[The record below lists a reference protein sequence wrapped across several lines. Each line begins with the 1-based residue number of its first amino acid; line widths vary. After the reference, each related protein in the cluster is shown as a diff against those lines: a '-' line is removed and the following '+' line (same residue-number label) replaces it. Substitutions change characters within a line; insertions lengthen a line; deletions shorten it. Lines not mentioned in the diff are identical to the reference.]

1 MISILSIETSAGVAS
16 AAVTVGDKL
25 VCEVTVNNKKT
36 HSQTLMP
43 IIDKVLSQSE
53 MTLEDVDVVAVAD
66 GPGSFTGLRIGIST
80 AKGLAHALGKPIV
93 GVSSLMSMA
102 YNMPFCEYII
112 SPIMDARRSQVY
124 NAVYEWKNG
133 AIEEIVSPRAIS
145 VEELCSELL
154 KYGKKTVFPGDG
166 APVYRDM
173 IISMMGDKAVFAP
186 SCANMQRASA
196 LAVPAAR
203 LFEEGKTM
211 TCYELKPVYL
221 RKSQAERE
229 AEEKEKQ
236 QTVKE
241 TAQK

>member
-1 MISILSIETSAGVAS
+1 MISILSVETSAGVAS

-53 MTLEDVDVVAVAD
+53 MTLDDIDVFAVAD

-80 AKGLAHALGKPIV
+80 VKGLAHALGKPVV
-93 GVSSLMSMA
+93 GISSLMSMA

-112 SPIMDARRSQVY
+112 SPIMDARRTQVY
-124 NAVYEWKNG
+124 NAVYEWRDG
-133 AIEEIVSPRAIS
+133 ALEEIVAPRAIS
-145 VEELCSELL
+145 VEELCAQLT
-154 KYGKKTVFPGDG
+154 KYDKRIVFPGDG
-166 APVYRDM
+166 VPVYRE
-173 IISMMGDKAVFAP
+173 IIESILGNKAVFAP
-186 SCANMQRASA
+186 SCANMQRASS
-196 LAVPAAR
+196 LAEPAAR
-203 LFEEGKTM
+203 LFAEGKAM
-211 TCYELKPVYL
+211 TCCELKPVYL

-236 QTVKE
+236 
-241 TAQK
+241 